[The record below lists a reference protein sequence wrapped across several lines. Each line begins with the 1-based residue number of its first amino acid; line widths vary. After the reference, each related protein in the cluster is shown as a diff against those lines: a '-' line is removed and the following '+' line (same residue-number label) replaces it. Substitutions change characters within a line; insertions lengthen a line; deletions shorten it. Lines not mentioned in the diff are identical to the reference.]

1 METVPTVAIA
11 APTGQYWQW
20 QQHSIHYVTAGA
32 RRTDRPPLLLVHGF
46 GASTDHWRK
55 NIADLSQ
62 DFEVWAIDLLGFGRS
77 AKADVDYSA
86 TLWRDQV
93 HDFIQ
98 DVIGQPTVLAGNSI
112 GGYTVMA
119 VAAAYP
125 AAVQGLVLLNSVG
138 GFPSSDPAAAET
150 PKPDPIRQAVGKFAQ
165 GLFQQ
170 DWFSFLLFQYVRQ
183 KSMIRKTLEQV
194 YLDKTAVT
202 DQLVEE
208 IYRPSCDPGAAR
220 VFALVFRAA
229 KGDSADTLLAKMTC
243 PLLALWGEGDPWM
256 NARSRGAQFRQH
268 YPTLTEYYLRSG
280 HCPHDESPDPV
291 NGLIR
296 AWILESVLPRM

>member
-1 METVPTVAIA
+1 MQTVAIA
-11 APTGQYWQW
+11 SPTGHYWQW
-20 QQHSIHYVTAGA
+20 QQHSIHYVTAGSPQL
-32 RRTDRPPLLLVHGF
+32 DRPPLLLVHGF

-55 NIADLSQ
+55 NLADLSQ

-77 AKADVDYSA
+77 EKADVPYSA
-86 TLWRDQV
+86 DLWRDQV

-98 DVIGQPTVLAGNSI
+98 EVIGRPAVLAGNSI

-125 AAVQGLVLLNSVG
+125 TSVAGLVLLNSVG
-138 GFPSSDPAAAET
+138 GFQTPGTTADVP
-150 PKPDPIRQAVGKFAQ
+150 PKPDPLRQAIGKVAQ

-183 KSMIRKTLEQV
+183 KSKIRKTLEQV
-194 YLDKTAVT
+194 YVDQTAVT

-220 VFALVFRAA
+220 VFALVFRSA
-229 KGDSADTLLAKMTC
+229 KGDSADVLLAKITC

-256 NARSRGAQFRQH
+256 NVRSRGAQFRQH
-268 YPTLTEYYLRSG
+268 YPALTEYYLRSG
-280 HCPHDESPDPV
+280 HCPHDESPEQV

-296 AWILESVLPRM
+296 TWILESVLPYSLC

>member
-1 METVPTVAIA
+1 MQTVEIA
-11 APTGQYWQW
+11 SPIGQYWQW
-20 QQHSIHYVTAGA
+20 QQHSIHYVTAGP
-32 RRTDRPPLLLVHGF
+32 RQSGRPPLLLVHGF

-55 NIADLSQ
+55 NIAELSAE
-62 DFEVWAIDLLGFGRS
+62 FEVWAIDLLGFGRS
-77 AKADVDYSA
+77 AKADVAYTAD
-86 TLWRDQV
+86 LWRDQV

-98 DVIGQPTVLAGNSI
+98 EVIGQPAVLAGNSI

-125 AAVQGLVLLNSVG
+125 AAVSGIVLLNSVG
-138 GFPSSDPAAAET
+138 GFPAQTAPGGAPPA
-150 PKPDPIRQAVGKFAQ
+150 PKPDPIRQALGQFVQ

-194 YLDKTAVT
+194 YVDKTAVT

-229 KGDSADTLLAKMTC
+229 KGDPADALLAKMTC

-256 NARSRGAQFRQH
+256 QARSRGAQFRQH
-268 YPTLTEYYLRSG
+268 YPTLTEHYLPSG
-280 HCPHDESPDPV
+280 HCPHDESPHQV

-296 AWILESVLPRM
+296 AWILESVVSAR

>member
-1 METVPTVAIA
+1 MSSVAIA
-11 APTGQYWQW
+11 PVPGQYWQW
-20 QQHSIHYVTAGA
+20 QQHSIHYVKAGV
-32 RRTDRPPLLLVHGF
+32 RHPERPPLLLVHGF

-55 NIADLSQ
+55 NLAELSQ

-77 AKADVDYSA
+77 EKADVAYSA
-86 TLWRDQV
+86 DLWRDQV

-98 DVIGQPTVLAGNSI
+98 DVIGQPAVLAGNSI

-125 AAVQGLVLLNSVG
+125 AAVRGLVLLNSVG
-138 GFPSSDPAAAET
+138 GFPSQVNQPT
-150 PKPDPIRQAVGKFAQ
+150 PKPDPLRQALGKVAQ
-165 GLFQQ
+165 SLFQQ

-183 KSMIRKTLEQV
+183 KAMIRKTLEQV

-208 IYRPSCDPGAAR
+208 IYRPSCDPGAALVFAR
-220 VFALVFRAA
+220 VFRSA
-229 KGDSADTLLAKMTC
+229 KGDSADQLLARITC

-280 HCPHDESPDPV
+280 HCPHDESPEQV
-291 NGLIR
+291 NSLIR
-296 AWILESVLPRM
+296 SWTFTSVMAIL